1 MASNEDDPSKNDD
14 EPTEE
19 EKRQFFDL
27 IAKIL
32 LLRLGT
38 SVHITREE
46 IEQAGPIQCRLYGTG
61 DGEIVFKVVLQ

>member
-1 MASNEDDPSKNDD
+1 MASKDGDPSEDDDD
-14 EPTEE
+14 PTEE
-19 EKRQFFDL
+19 EKRKFFDL

-38 SVHITREE
+38 AVHITREE
-46 IEQAGPIQCRLYGTG
+46 VEQAGPIQCRLYGTG